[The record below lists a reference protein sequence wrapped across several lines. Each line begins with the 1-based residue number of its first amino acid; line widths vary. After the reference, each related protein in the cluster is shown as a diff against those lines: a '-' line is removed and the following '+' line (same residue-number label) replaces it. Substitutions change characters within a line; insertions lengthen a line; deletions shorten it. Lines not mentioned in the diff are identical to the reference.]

1 MNKMIANRNY
11 DYKGHKGPY
20 TPGRNGEPSVEEL
33 LLAEISGLREAGV
46 AVKYLQ
52 LDDWYCKI

>member
-20 TPGRNGEPSVEEL
+20 TPGRHGEPSVEDL
-33 LLAEISGLREAGV
+33 LGAIRVLENIGQLGEAHGEPEGAHV
-46 AVKYLQ
+46 AA
-52 LDDWYCKI
+52 